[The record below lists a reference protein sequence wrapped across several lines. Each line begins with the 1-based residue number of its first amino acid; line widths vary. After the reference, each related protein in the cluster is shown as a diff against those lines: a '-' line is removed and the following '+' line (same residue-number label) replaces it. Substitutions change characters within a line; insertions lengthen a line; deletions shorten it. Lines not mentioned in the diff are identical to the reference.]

1 MAERDRDVTTPTTVT
16 RERAAVNT
24 HVHVAPNF
32 SAFGSV
38 EEVVRVAAAEG
49 IRALGASNFHDVHVY
64 RRFARSAEMAGITPL
79 FGVEFVTVLDGSM
92 RDGTRIN
99 DPGNPGRMY
108 LCGKGVDPFAEP
120 TPVAAALASAVR
132 AADRARMDAM
142 VPLLRACFSAA
153 GLETSLTADN
163 IVEEVAERAEVSPHW
178 VVLQERHVA
187 QAFQEALFLRI
198 PPERRPM
205 ILARVYGGPAS
216 ASVDDPVAVQA
227 EIRARLMKAG
237 RPAFVAESPVSF
249 EDAYQLILEMNG
261 IPCYPTLA
269 DGSDPVCP
277 WETPADALATRLLEH
292 GIYAAELIPE
302 RNQPSVVDAYVA
314 AFQAA
319 GIIVMA
325 GTEHN
330 TQQRIPLEP
339 RCADGTPPSE
349 MARAAF
355 WEGTCIVAAHQQ
367 QRTLGRPGYVD
378 GAGRLNAGF
387 ADGPMRR
394 RWFRDQGSAIIGSPV
409 TAR

>member
-1 MAERDRDVTTPTTVT
+1 MGEQDLGATTPTAVNAD
-16 RERAAVNT
+16 RAPVNT
-24 HVHVAPNF
+24 HVHVPPNF

-38 EEVVRVAAAEG
+38 EEAVRFAAAEG

-64 RRFARSAEMAGITPL
+64 RRFARSAEMAGILPL
-79 FGVEFVTVLDGSM
+79 FGVEFVTVLDGPM

-120 TPVAAALASAVR
+120 SPAAAALATAVR
-132 AADRARMDAM
+132 TADQMRMAAM
-142 VPLLRACFSAA
+142 VPLLRACFNAA
-153 GLETSLTADN
+153 GLETALTAEN
-163 IVEEVAERAEVSPHW
+163 IVEEVAERADVPPTW
-178 VVLQERHVA
+178 VVLQERHIA

-205 ILARVYGGPAS
+205 VLARVFGGPAS

-237 RPAFVAESPVSF
+237 RPAFVAESPVPF
-249 EDAYQLILEMNG
+249 EDAYRLILEMNG

-269 DGSDPVCP
+269 DGSDPLCP
-277 WETPADALATRLLEH
+277 WEAPADALAARLLEH
-292 GIYAAELIPE
+292 GIFAAELIPE

-314 AFQAA
+314 AFRAA

-330 TQQRIPLEP
+330 TQRRIPMEP
-339 RCADGTPPSE
+339 RCADGAPPSE
-349 MARAAF
+349 MASAAF

-367 QRTLGRPGYVD
+367 QRALGRAGYVD
-378 GAGRLNAGF
+378 GAGRLNPDF
-387 ADGPMRR
+387 ADATARR
-394 RWFRDQGSAIIGSPV
+394 RWFRDQGAALIGTPV
-409 TAR
+409 AAR